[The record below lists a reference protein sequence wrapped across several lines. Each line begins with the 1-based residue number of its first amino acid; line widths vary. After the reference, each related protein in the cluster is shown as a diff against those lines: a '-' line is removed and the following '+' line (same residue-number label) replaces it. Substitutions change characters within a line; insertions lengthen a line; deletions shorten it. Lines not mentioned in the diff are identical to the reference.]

1 MLAIPRPPQLRR
13 PPPIWREGRTGLEL
27 ARLMRDPV
35 FRHVDP
41 GLGGGR
47 PVLLVPGF
55 LAGDGS
61 LGVMTG
67 WLRRSGYRT
76 RRAGMRFNVDCSTK
90 CVDLLECRAEELAER
105 YGQRVALI
113 GQSRGGT
120 LGRALA
126 VRRPDLVKTLIALG
140 SPQLNPLAVH
150 PLIRLQVQVV
160 GALGTLGVP
169 GLFRDSCR
177 RGECCRQFRD
187 SLVAPFP
194 DDAHYVSIYSR
205 SDGIVDWRSCLD
217 PAAELVEVAAS
228 HIGMAISAPVYR
240 ALAEALPD
248 RRRPASVEVAEA
260 PAAVAA

>member
-1 MLAIPRPPQLRR
+1 MLALPRPPQLRR
-13 PPPIWREGRTGLEL
+13 PPPIWREGRTGWEL
-27 ARLMRDPV
+27 AALVRDPV

-41 GLGGGR
+41 SLGGGR
-47 PVLLVPGF
+47 PVMLVPGF

-76 RRAGMRFNVDCSTK
+76 RRAGMRFNVGCSTQ
-90 CVDLLECRAEELAER
+90 CVDLLESRAEELADQ

-140 SPQLNPLAVH
+140 SPQLDPLGVH
-150 PLIRLQVQVV
+150 PLVKLQVHLV

-177 RGECCRQFRD
+177 RGECCREFRD
-187 SLVAPFP
+187 SLTAPFP
-194 DDAHYVSIYSR
+194 DRRALRVDLFAERRDRRLALVPR
-205 SDGIVDWRSCLD
+205 SGRRAGGGGGQPHRDGGQRARLPSAGRG
-217 PAAELVEVAAS
+217 AARPPRLGHRAEVAA
-228 HIGMAISAPVYR
+228 
-240 ALAEALPD
+240 
-248 RRRPASVEVAEA
+248 
-260 PAAVAA
+260 AA

>member
-1 MLAIPRPPQLRR
+1 MLSIPRPPQLRR

-27 ARLMRDPV
+27 AALVRDPV
-35 FRHVDP
+35 FRQVDP
-41 GLGGGR
+41 SLGGGR
-47 PVLLVPGF
+47 PVMLVPGF

-76 RRAGMRFNVDCSTK
+76 RRAGMRFNVGCSTE
-90 CVDLLECRAEELAER
+90 CVDVLERRAEELAER
-105 YGQRVALI
+105 YGQRVAVI

-126 VRRPDLVKTLIALG
+126 MRRPDLVKTLVALG
-140 SPQLNPLAVH
+140 SPQLEPLAVH
-150 PLIRLQVQVV
+150 PLVKLQVHMM

-177 RGECCRQFRD
+177 RGECCREFRD
-187 SLVAPFP
+187 SLTAPFP
-194 DDAHYVSIYSR
+194 DDVRYVSIYSR
-205 SDGIVDWRSCLD
+205 SDGIVDWRACLD

-228 HIGMAISAPVYR
+228 HIGMAVSAPVYR

-248 RRRPASVEVAEA
+248 RRGSVA
-260 PAAVAA
+260 PEIAAAA